1 MGRYTDEERR
11 LIKAN
16 TNLVDK
22 NTLLLKDIK
31 LLIRYIKNPNAVDE
45 EEVKSMIA
53 YYDKFSTNQG

>member
-1 MGRYTDEERR
+1 MGRYTDNERR

-31 LLIRYIKNPNAVDE
+31 LLIRYIKNPSNVDE
-45 EEVKSMIA
+45 EEVNSMIA